1 MTPLRDHPW
10 HTLTA
15 ALAIGLA
22 LGPRAPIALLCAALA
37 LPLLVPSTPW
47 LLAAL
52 AALGGGGI
60 IADARLAALDRAPAA
75 SLIGRALTST
85 VTLLDTPRQEARGGL
100 RATADLDGDRVLLR
114 WRDTATGLGA
124 GDVVMVRGALRAP
137 GPRDAWLAT
146 RHVHAVLRA
155 DSVAATGARRGG
167 PAGLLDGVR
176 RRALDALGHD
186 LAPPQAGLL
195 RGMVLGDDATLPPGA
210 RRELRRA
217 GLGHLV
223 AASGAN
229 VALLAV
235 LAMAA
240 GAAVGIP
247 LRGRLLG
254 MLVLIAVYVPLA
266 GGGASIRRAGVMGAA
281 AVAATLA
288 SRPSARWHALL
299 LAAAVTL
306 ALDPASAA
314 DPGWQL
320 SFAAVIAIAVLAAPV
335 AEGLRCR
342 GVPWAAA
349 EALALTVAATIGT
362 APVSAAR
369 FGTVSLASLPANIV
383 VAAVVAP
390 VTWLGMLAAL
400 AAQVAPALAWPLVWL
415 AAAPVAFITWT
426 GHVAAGLPGAA
437 LRAPPALVLL
447 GAGVAAAS
455 VIWAPVRRAVR
466 PALITGCL
474 AAVAAGGLRLA
485 AGPDPGPA
493 ATGAGVA
500 FLDVGQGD
508 ATVLFDHGHAILID
522 TGPPDGPVVRRL
534 RALGIHRLDAL
545 LVTHAQ
551 ADHDGAGAQ
560 VVRALPVG
568 ALLDGRDGV
577 RDSAGAA
584 LDRARPGPARS
595 LVPRAGSTIRAG
607 AITLQVLWPGP
618 GRTGAGEDPN
628 ARAVVAL
635 ARVGGLRVLLTA
647 DAESDVLAPL
657 DPPPV
662 DVLKVSHH
670 GSADAGLA
678 PLLARLRPRLAV
690 IEVGA
695 RNTYG
700 HPAPATLGALRGAGI
715 PTLRTDRDGTVIV
728 SLRSGRLRVQ
738 RRA

>member
-1 MTPLRDHPW
+1 MTALRDRPW

-22 LGPRAPIALLCAALA
+22 FGPRAPIALLCAALP

-52 AALGGGGI
+52 AALGGGGV
-60 IADARLAALDRAPAA
+60 IADARLAALDRAPPR

-85 VTLLDTPRQEARGGL
+85 VTLLDTPRQEALGGL
-100 RATADLDGDRVLLR
+100 RATAELDGIRVLLR
-114 WRDTATGLGA
+114 WRGTAPGLGT
-124 GDVVMVRGALRAP
+124 GDIVAVRGALRAP
-137 GPRDAWLAT
+137 GPRDGWLAT

-167 PAGLLDGVR
+167 AAGLLDGVR

-195 RGMVLGDDATLPPGA
+195 RGMVLGDDATLPPDA

-229 VALLAV
+229 IALLAV

-240 GAAVGIP
+240 GAAFGIP
-247 LRGRLLG
+247 LRGRLLAVLG
-254 MLVLIAVYVPLA
+254 LIAVYVPLA

-306 ALDPASAA
+306 VLDPASVA

-320 SFAAVIAIAVLAAPV
+320 SFAAVVAIAVLAAPI
-335 AEGLRCR
+335 AEALRGR

-349 EALALTVAATIGT
+349 QALALTAAATIGT

-400 AAQVAPALAWPLVWL
+400 AAQVAAPLAWPLVWL
-415 AAAPVAFITWT
+415 AAAPVAFITGT

-437 LRAPPALVLL
+437 LRAPPVLVLL
-447 GAGVAAAS
+447 ATGVVCA
-455 VIWAPVRRAVR
+455 VVVWAPARRAAR
-466 PALITGCL
+466 PALIAGCL
-474 AAVAAGGLRLA
+474 AAVVAGGMRLA
-485 AGPDPGPA
+485 AGPEPGPA

-522 TGPPDGPVVRRL
+522 TGPPDGAVVRRL
-534 RALGIHRLDAL
+534 RSLGIRRLDAL
-545 LVTHAQ
+545 LLTHAQ

-584 LDRARPGPARS
+584 LDHARPASARS

-607 AITLQVLWPGP
+607 AITLKVLWPGP

-628 ARAVVAL
+628 GRAVVAL
-635 ARVGGLRVLLTA
+635 ARVAGLRVLLTA

-670 GSADAGLA
+670 GSADPGLR
-678 PLLARLRPRLAV
+678 PLLVRLRPRLAV

-695 RNTYG
+695 HNTYG
-700 HPAPATLGALRGAGI
+700 HPAPATLGALRAAGV

-728 SLRSGRLRVQ
+728 SLRARRLRIQ